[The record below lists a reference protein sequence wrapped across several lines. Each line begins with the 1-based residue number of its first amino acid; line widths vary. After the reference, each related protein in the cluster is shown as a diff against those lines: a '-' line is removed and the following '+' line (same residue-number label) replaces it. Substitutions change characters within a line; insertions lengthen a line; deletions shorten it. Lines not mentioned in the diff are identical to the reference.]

1 MNSDT
6 PAPRL
11 VLGYDLDKWNAM
23 GIKEPITIDLSPKP
37 NTHML
42 IAGLSGSGKSYLEQ
56 AIVAKLAL
64 QDRQGVLYLGDYKSE
79 EDFSYLRECPHYF
92 NYTRTLE
99 ALDIVHAWLM
109 ARQSGE
115 DTSRSPIT
123 LIWDEYMAQMLALL
137 GADKKTASA
146 AMAKVG
152 EILMLGRSKAVR
164 IITACQ
170 RPDAL
175 AFPAGSRLN
184 YGVIVVL
191 GSAAKST
198 YEMLLPDFLDDV
210 KGRRFSRGEG
220 VVVLQ
225 GAELHFLKV
234 PEIRDMERVRGICKK
249 ALGDSPP
256 LGEA

>member
-11 VLGYDLDKWNAM
+11 VLGYDLDKWNAL
-23 GIKEPITIDLSPKP
+23 GIKEPITVDLSPKT

-56 AIVAKLAL
+56 AVVAKLAL
-64 QDRQGVLYLGDYKSE
+64 QEKQGEFYLGDYKGE
-79 EDFSYLRECPHYF
+79 DDFSYLRECPRYF
-92 NYTRTLE
+92 DYTRTLE
-99 ALDIVHAWLM
+99 ALDMVHSQLM

-137 GADKKTASA
+137 STDKKAASA
-146 AMAKVG
+146 TMAKVA

-164 IITACQ
+164 IVTACQ

-184 YGVIVVL
+184 YGVIIVL

-210 KGRRFSRGEG
+210 KDRRFSRGEG
-220 VVVLQ
+220 VVVMQ

-234 PEIRDMERVRGICKK
+234 PEIRDMERVREICKK
-249 ALGDSPP
+249 ALGNSPP
-256 LGEA
+256 PSEA

>member
-1 MNSDT
+1 MTMNSD
-6 PAPRL
+6 APIL
-11 VLGYDLDKWNAM
+11 TLGYDLDKWNAM
-23 GIKEPITIDLSPKP
+23 GVKEPITIDLSPKT
-37 NTHML
+37 NTHMI

-64 QDRQGVLYLGDYKSE
+64 QERQGEFYWGDYKGE
-79 EDFSYLRECPHYF
+79 DDFSYLQECPRYFHY
-92 NYTRTLE
+92 THTLE
-99 ALDIVHAWLM
+99 ALDTVHSRLM

-115 DTSRSPIT
+115 DKSRNPIT
-123 LIWDEYMAQMLALL
+123 LIWDEYMANILAL
-137 GADKKTASA
+137 GKASSTP
-146 AMAKVG
+146 MAKVG

-164 IITACQ
+164 LLIACQ

-184 YGVIVVL
+184 YGVVIVL

-220 VVVLQ
+220 VVVMQ

-249 ALGDSPP
+249 ALGASPP

>member
-6 PAPRL
+6 PSL
-11 VLGYDLDKWNAM
+11 TLGYDLSKWNAL
-23 GIKEPITIDLSPKP
+23 GVKEPITIDLSPKA
-37 NTHML
+37 NTHIL

-56 AIVAKLAL
+56 ALVAKLVL
-64 QDRQGVLYLGDYKSE
+64 QEKQGEFYWGDYKGE
-79 EDFSYLRECPHYF
+79 DDFSYLRECPRYF
-92 NYTRTLE
+92 PYTHTLE
-99 ALDIVHAWLM
+99 ALKIVHSRLM
-109 ARQSGE
+109 ARQSGG
-115 DTSRSPIT
+115 DKSRNPIT
-123 LIWDEYMAQMLALL
+123 LIWDEYMAQILALL
-137 GADKKTASA
+137 STEKKAASD

-164 IITACQ
+164 LIIACQ

-184 YGVIVVL
+184 YGVVVVL

-249 ALGDSPP
+249 ALGASPP
-256 LGEA
+256 PSEA

>member
-6 PAPRL
+6 PTPRL
-11 VLGYDLDKWNAM
+11 VLGYDLDAWNAM
-23 GIKEPITIDLSPKP
+23 GIKEPITIDLSPKT
-37 NTHML
+37 NTHMI

-64 QDRQGVLYLGDYKSE
+64 REEQGKFYWGDFKGE
-79 EDFSYLRECPHYF
+79 DDFSYLQGCSRYF
-92 NYTRTLE
+92 PYTHTFE
-99 ALDIVHAWLM
+99 ALDIVHAQLM
-109 ARQSGE
+109 ARQSDE
-115 DTSRSPIT
+115 DTSRNPIT

-137 GADKKTASA
+137 SADKKAASA
-146 AMAKVG
+146 VMAKMG

-184 YGVIVVL
+184 YGVVIVL

-220 VVVLQ
+220 VVVMQ

-256 LGEA
+256 PSEA